1 MARLIVAW
9 LRLHAAHP
17 IRVTTPQHRR
27 RTVTSSTPRLAIK
40 NQEEINMPLM
50 GMRRGGGAEAA
61 PAAPAGGGPELANRL
76 KVRERL
82 FAFGDDFWI
91 ENGRNDRVYLVDGK
105 ALRVRDTLLFKD
117 MQGNERYKLQEKMVR
132 VRDTMTLYNADGSEA
147 ATIKKALITPLRD
160 RYAVNLPGQPDL
172 ETQGNILHH
181 EYTIEQGG
189 RPVATISKRWFRVR
203 DTYSIDVVPGT
214 IDPLLAVAMTVA
226 IDMIQGVG

>member
-1 MARLIVAW
+1 MFR
-9 LRLHAAHP
+9 
-17 IRVTTPQHRR
+17 
-27 RTVTSSTPRLAIK
+27 
-40 NQEEINMPLM
+40 NM
-50 GMRRGGGAEAA
+50 GMRRGGDSGAAAGGAVAA
-61 PAAPAGGGPELANRL
+61 PPAGGPELDNRL

-91 ENGRNDRVYLVDGK
+91 ENGRNQRVYHVDGK

-132 VRDTMTLYNADGSEA
+132 IRDTMTLEDASGRPA

-160 RYAVNLPGQPDL
+160 RYTVELPGQPEL

-181 EYTIEQGG
+181 EYSIEQGG
-189 RPVATISKRWFRVR
+189 RRVATISKNWFRIR
-203 DTYSIDVVPGT
+203 DTYGIEVQPGT

-226 IDMIQGVG
+226 IDMMQGVG

>member
-1 MARLIVAW
+1 MFQR
-9 LRLHAAHP
+9 
-17 IRVTTPQHRR
+17 
-27 RTVTSSTPRLAIK
+27 
-40 NQEEINMPLM
+40 M
-50 GMRRGGGAEAA
+50 GMRRGEETQAA
-61 PAAPAGGGPELANRL
+61 PAAVASPAAGAAEDSGLDNRL

-91 ENGRNDRVYLVDGK
+91 ENGRGQRAYLVDGK

-117 MQGNERYKLQEKMVR
+117 MQGQERYKLQEKMVR
-132 VRDTMTLYNADGSEA
+132 VRDTMTLYTADGQTA

-160 RYAVNLPGQPDL
+160 RYTVDLPGQPGL